1 MCTWRMYS
9 HFHTMACAC
18 GWDTMKELKEFRA
31 TGMNVLVISLYFLHP
46 TATESTRFSSI
57 VDSPFTKYLKG
68 IFKTD
73 SDGMQDIQKNSWRI
87 KDKTKNNPNY
97 LQTTFLSKF
106 CMSITWELLQTN
118 THYYS
123 YLEGNKQTRKPVEM
137 HPERT
142 SLNSS
147 QITCTF
153 LREKNKKT
161 PEKQKKKNKTT
172 NKQTP
177 IKKKPQRSCV
187 TYKVLCMDK
196 DSNFPCAFP
205 MGSRSIL

>member
-18 GWDTMKELKEFRA
+18 GWDTMKELKEFTA

-57 VDSPFTKYLKG
+57 LDSPFTKYLKG

-137 HPERT
+137 HPGRT

-153 LREKNKKT
+153 LREKNKKNPRET
-161 PEKQKKKNKTT
+161 EKEKQNYKQTNPNKKKT
-172 NKQTP
+172 
-177 IKKKPQRSCV
+177 QRSCV